1 MEQRLIE
8 VNELS
13 NESQVRLTQTT
24 EVLKGLEDKLNP
36 SQVNIRILLVS
47 QQDHFTALILPFKR
61 SQISQT
67 QYPPL

>member
-36 SQVNIRILLVS
+36 SQVNI
-47 QQDHFTALILPFKR
+47 
-61 SQISQT
+61 
-67 QYPPL
+67 